1 MTTNINLLISLIIL
15 IILIVYNIYISK
27 KYNKVIKLELYKKI
41 KKLKIVFY
49 LVSIIIFIL
58 FLITNLI
65 PLGTSPTNKEIITG
79 IINSLSVSILAL
91 PLSLETL
98 YLKTFTDEEKYTYIK
113 TIITNIYD
121 KEYIEKLNKAGIN
134 IILLSDE
141 KTNLKVIKLNK
152 VTTKLLEENIQI
164 KDCDLK
170 SLDKKINKAITIK
183 ETKSL
188 EAIYNKISN
197 ARHINDNYIKSIKYL
212 LTTYVPIILSYFFL
226 DFMKFPVTYNI
237 LLVMLLKAY
246 TTLITRILYKNLP
259 YDKDLMNRTVKP
271 NNIIMGTQE
280 VFLTIIECFVIFF
293 FISLPYMY
301 VLAKGVG
308 ILFGNTIYFVTF
320 IITNIFLSYYY
331 LNDSPY
337 ILNILKTIKNIRFHI
352 FTIISILFIIFINN
366 NNYFMTRNITL
377 FNNMGCLIISIV
389 CILSLETIKL
399 TRFISMK
406 GIKKHENKNN
416 KKSRRSESN
425 NS

>member
-15 IILIVYNIYISK
+15 ITLIIYNIYISK
-27 KYNKVIKLELYKKI
+27 KYNKVIKSELYKKI

-58 FLITNLI
+58 FFITNLI
-65 PLGTSPTNKEIITG
+65 PLGTSPTNKEIITC

-98 YLKTFTDEEKYTYIK
+98 YLKTFTDEEYTYIK
-113 TIITNIYD
+113 TIVTNIYD
-121 KEYIEKLNKAGIN
+121 KEYIAKLNQAGIN
-134 IILLSDE
+134 IILLSEE
-141 KTNLKVIKLNK
+141 KTNLKVIKLEK
-152 VTTKLLEENIQI
+152 ITAKLLEENIQI
-164 KDCDLK
+164 KTNDLK
-170 SLDKKINKAITIK
+170 SLDKKINKTITLK

-188 EAIYNKISN
+188 ESIYNQISKS
-197 ARHINDNYIKSIKYL
+197 RHINDNYVKSIKYL
-212 LTTYVPIILSYFFL
+212 LATYVPIILSYFFL

-237 LLVMLLKAY
+237 LLVMILKVY
-246 TTLITRILYKNLP
+246 TTLITRLLYKNLP

-320 IITNIFLSYYY
+320 ILTNIFLSYYY

-337 ILNILKTIKNIRFHI
+337 ILNILKNIKNIRFHI
-352 FTIISILFIIFINN
+352 FTFISILFIIFINN

-399 TRFISMK
+399 TRFISTK

-416 KKSRRSESN
+416 KKSRRSKSN